1 MFSEGGSEWI
11 KSRVADPK
19 QEDAAA
25 KLWAVYVGEAEKYD
39 KGLVESWKSDMEG
52 MLIFAG
58 LFSASLTAFLIES
71 YRTLTVDS
79 ADTTI
84 FLLNQ
89 ISQQLAAS
97 ENGSTYNIVPQ
108 VSFVPPP
115 TALVCNV
122 LWFISLGLS
131 LGCALIATLVEQWAR
146 DFLHRADMHS
156 APVVRARIFSY
167 LYYGLKRFGMHTM
180 VEIIPLLLHAS
191 LLFFFAGLV
200 AFLLPVNT
208 AIMVVAA
215 GLLGIVAAVYSLF
228 TVFPLIYLDCPYR
241 TPLSQSLWTLK
252 QRLTNRFRRPHA
264 AEPDEAR
271 VAFADH
277 SDDTIVECIFRKATE
292 ASPER
297 LNRDQKAL
305 LWTVKSLADD
315 TELEPFV
322 DAIPDVLYAPDGR
335 RYVYDEHIFALIKH
349 PDTKLLLR
357 IHGLYMSCFSGILTA
372 GLAKRRKISCC
383 QATWTISSLPTPGN
397 RSEHAFFI
405 DPSLFPEQDEDVLY
419 YAVSATAMGRW
430 GNSRNAYGSVAKHL
444 ALCQSAVAEGV
455 IPDVT
460 HLAQSLQGVQR
471 PMYVPHAQ
479 EVDGYIR
486 RLHGH
491 TSLPDIAQI
500 ITEISAMAI
509 TTPFSIMLEYLLA
522 CAGMKSAPYQFNRTQ
537 EIIFSPWP
545 FRASLPQARLFDL
558 ESGLETV
565 VYDHIQ
571 ELQTGETAFWIDEIV
586 TPMLS
591 YFCPVGDE
599 YESLRLPWALV
610 AYLALRKSSDAI
622 ATALSRLPNLTWNS
636 VVGTIRHGPNLVA
649 RSPPLN
655 DIGGYDIALLTALWQ
670 MYRHTHPKPGEVQ
683 LETWEAIL
691 DAISNFEAGAI
702 HSSVT
707 AMAKWALLQSLGRT
721 PIATEHHILRFSP
734 HIIPAEKAI
743 SAPAE
748 PFNDEDYDWRTG
760 LGYSFIRA
768 RQTDG
773 MLHVLT
779 EYIERCCLPGDLPF
793 SAAETIATIGAFRPM
808 YVPHA
813 TVQMR
818 FAVQVRALFKT
829 LAGVDGNPHILCEFV
844 KLELLD
850 VYLRDSTNI
859 RWTHKLV
866 QWLNPESLRIVRDT
880 LATYLNDYGATM
892 DSYVHSRLHILV
904 HWLSEPVDTVTV
916 Q

>member
-1 MFSEGGSEWI
+1 MYSEGGSEWI

-25 KLWAVYVGEAEKYD
+25 KLWAVYVAEAEKYD

-79 ADTTI
+79 ADTTV

-97 ENGSTYNIVPQ
+97 ANGTTYNIVPP
-108 VSFVPPP
+108 VSFVAPP

-146 DFLHRADMHS
+146 DFLHRADMRS

-167 LYYGLKRFGMHTM
+167 LYYGLKRFEMHTM
-180 VEIIPLLLHAS
+180 VEIIPLLLHTS

-215 GLLGIVAAVYSLF
+215 GLLGIVAAVYSLL
-228 TVFPLIYLDCPYR
+228 TVLPLIYLDCPYR

-252 QRLTNRFRRPHA
+252 RRLTNRFRAPHA
-264 AEPDEAR
+264 AKPDEAR
-271 VAFADH
+271 AASADH
-277 SDDTIVECIFRKATE
+277 SDDTIVESMFRKATE

-335 RYVYDEHIFALIKH
+335 RYVYDEQIFALVKH

-357 IHGLYMSCFSGILTA
+357 IHGSYIGCFSGILTA
-372 GLAKRRKISCC
+372 ESAKRRKISCC
-383 QATWTISSLPTPGN
+383 RATWTISSLPAPGDFG
-397 RSEHAFFI
+397 EHALFI
-405 DPSLFPEQDEDVLY
+405 DPSLCLEQDEDVLY
-419 YAVSATAMGRW
+419 YAVSASAMGRW
-430 GNSRNAYGSVAKHL
+430 GNFRNAYEPVAKHL
-444 ALCQSAVAEGV
+444 TLCQSAVAEGV

-460 HLAQSLQGVQR
+460 HLAKSLHAVKR
-471 PMYVPHAQ
+471 PMYFPHAQ
-479 EVDGYIR
+479 EVDGYID

-500 ITEISAMAI
+500 IREISAMAI

-522 CAGMKSAPYQFNRTQ
+522 CAGMKSAPYEFNRTQ

-545 FRASLPQARLFDL
+545 FRARLPRSRLFDL

-571 ELQTGETAFWIDEIV
+571 ELQTEEAAFWIDEIV

-591 YFCPVGDE
+591 YFCPEGDE

-610 AYLALRKSSDAI
+610 IYLALRKSSDAI
-622 ATALSRLPNLTWNS
+622 GTALSRLPNLMWSS
-636 VVGTIRHGPNLVA
+636 VEGTIRHGPSLVA
-649 RSPPLN
+649 RSPPSLG
-655 DIGGYDIALLTALWQ
+655 DIGGYDITLLTALWK
-670 MYRHTHPKPGEVQ
+670 MYRHTHPKPGEVR
-683 LETWEAIL
+683 LETWEAVL

-707 AMAKWALLQSLGRT
+707 AMAKWALLKSLDRT
-721 PIATEHHILRFSP
+721 SIATEDQILRFSP

-743 SAPAE
+743 PAPAE
-748 PFNDEDYDWRTG
+748 PFNDEDYRWRTG
-760 LGYSFIRA
+760 LGYSFIQA

-779 EYIERCCLPGDLPF
+779 EYIERCCLPGGLPF
-793 SAAETIATIGAFRPM
+793 NAAETIATIGAFTPM
-808 YVPHA
+808 SVPHA

-818 FAVQVRALFKT
+818 FAVQVRALFET
-829 LAGVDGNPHILCEFV
+829 LAGVDGNPRILCEFV
-844 KLELLD
+844 KLQLLD
-850 VYLRDSTNI
+850 AYLRDSANI
-859 RWTHKLV
+859 GWTHKLV
-866 QWLNPESLRIVRDT
+866 QWLNPESLLIVRDT
-880 LATYLNDYGATM
+880 LGTYLHEYEATI
-892 DSYVHSRLHILV
+892 DSLVHSRLHTLV
-904 HWLSEPVDTVTV
+904 LSLNEPVNTTV
-916 Q
+916 